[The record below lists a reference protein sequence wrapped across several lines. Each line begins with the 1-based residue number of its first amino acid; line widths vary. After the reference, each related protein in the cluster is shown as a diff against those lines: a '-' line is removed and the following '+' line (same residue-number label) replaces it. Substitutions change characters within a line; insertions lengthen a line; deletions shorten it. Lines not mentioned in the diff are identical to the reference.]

1 MSWYEVDLHVLHK
14 DPAQDHFRGVGF
26 SACVGN
32 ELIKTARLPT
42 LCRFACCLLLKGL
55 GINAQF
61 DLRGKSFAR
70 CLGANLCLL
79 LELKKLKRL
88 PWRAYGQMD

>member
-14 DPAQDHFRGVGF
+14 DPAQDYFRGVGF
-26 SACVGN
+26 STFACPP
-32 ELIKTARLPT
+32 TT
-42 LCRFACCLLLKGL
+42 LCRFACYLLLEGL

-79 LELKKLKRL
+79 LELRKLKRL